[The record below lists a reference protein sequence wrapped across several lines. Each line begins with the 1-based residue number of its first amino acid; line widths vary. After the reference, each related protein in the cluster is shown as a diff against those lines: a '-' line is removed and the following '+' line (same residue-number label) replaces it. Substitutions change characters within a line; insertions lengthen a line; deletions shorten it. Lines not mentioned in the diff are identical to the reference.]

1 MDSKL
6 YPVGTTPHYTRY
18 VNGVLKFFKRSNGA
32 EIMAIDG
39 VNGVVYKAGDAK
51 VWRVRATAAQVN
63 AGFNLVDA
71 VPGYKIQ
78 FVDATMIA
86 VGGNAGGA
94 TSVDI
99 KGTQGGSAVVLLA
112 AAVGGLTRST
122 ILKPNTA
129 THAAVLADA
138 ASYVPCDV
146 NTAITCIKNGSDLT
160 TATHIDVTLTYVLVR
175 A

>member
-1 MDSKL
+1 MDSRM
-6 YPVGTTPHYTRY
+6 YPQGNTAHYTRY
-18 VNGVLKFFKRSNGA
+18 VNGVLKFFKRSTGA

-39 VNGVVYKAGDAK
+39 VNGVIYKAGDAK
-51 VWRVRATAAQVN
+51 TWRVRATAAQVN

-78 FVDATMIA
+78 FVDVTVIA
-86 VGGNAGGA
+86 VGGNAAGA

-122 ILKPNTA
+122 ILKPDTA

-138 ASYVPCDV
+138 ASYAPCDV
-146 NTAITCIKNGSDLT
+146 NTAITCIKNGGDLT
-160 TATHIDVTLTYVLVR
+160 GATHVDVTFSYVLVR